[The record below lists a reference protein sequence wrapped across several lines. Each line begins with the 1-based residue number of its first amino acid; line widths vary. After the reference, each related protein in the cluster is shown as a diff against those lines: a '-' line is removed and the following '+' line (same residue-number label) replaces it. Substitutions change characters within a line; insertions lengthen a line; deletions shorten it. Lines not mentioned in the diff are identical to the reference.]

1 MDEDEVALSTDL
13 FLPRLQGTKVQF
25 TYQHSSLTR
34 VFFKIKYSIKVQTG
48 IHSCLLPSFDTEAG
62 LL

>member
-34 VFFKIKYSIKVQTG
+34 VFFKN
-48 IHSCLLPSFDTEAG
+48 
-62 LL
+62 